1 MDQILFVSAC
11 VRPYSRTHELAKY
24 VVDHLGGHV
33 EKLHLYDESIPPL
46 DLNGMQ
52 QRDDAVRAGDLS
64 SPILRY
70 AQQFS
75 QADTIVVAA
84 PYWDLLFP
92 AVVRAYFEAITV
104 TGVTFRYS
112 PEGFPIGLCRAKKLI
127 YITTAGGPIGEY
139 NLGFDYIKALSQLYF
154 HIPDVVCFS
163 AEGLDI
169 VGADVPALMAQAKE
183 TVDRHFARSAGK
195 EESI

>member
-1 MDQILFVSAC
+1 MDQILFISAC

-24 VVDHLGGHV
+24 VVDHLDGQV

-70 AQQFS
+70 AQQFA

-92 AVVRAYFEAITV
+92 AVVRSYFEAVTV
-104 TGVTFRYS
+104 TGVTFRYT
-112 PEGFPIGLCRAKKLI
+112 PEGIPASLCRARRLI
-127 YITTAGGPIGEY
+127 YVTTAGGPIGEY

-154 HIPDVVCFS
+154 NIPEVLCFT

-169 VGADVPALMAQAKE
+169 VGADVDALMSAAKQA
-183 TVDRHFARSAGK
+183 VDEKLG
-195 EESI
+195 